1 MDKTASQDL
10 LHYILAQASSGQ
22 RNWFGFQ
29 QQRVLGINL
38 CYEIAKR
45 HADKMS
51 PDQITEYVIR
61 LNNSIYTKLIKGD

>member
-1 MDKTASQDL
+1 MDTTGSQDL
-10 LHYILAQASSGQ
+10 LHYILSQASSGQ

-38 CYEIAKR
+38 CYEIAKN
-45 HADKMS
+45 HADTMT